1 MIKNL
6 VTSVLLLSCTLVYA
20 QTNKLQFQYIPA
32 YSFTLEPSV
41 TVDTYPSKTTEYSP
55 LLTHSFIAKFMK
67 QRENGNY
74 FSYGLGLYTFGEEV
88 SYSESP
94 STFFSGRTDQIRGTY
109 IVVPLMY
116 TLDFNKLEYFIGVL
130 SGYRISQTRV
140 VGDGPTDRYNNEP
153 FFRQVNFIVGTGI
166 NYIFE
171 LSQSFGFV
179 TGLRVDY
186 IALDRHLNLGL
197 NLGLEMNL

>member
-1 MIKNL
+1 MKYLITL
-6 VTSVLLLSCTLVYA
+6 ISAISILSGAA
-20 QTNKLQFQYIPA
+20 QSNKLQFQYIPA
-32 YSFTLEPSV
+32 YSITLESSR
-41 TVDTYPSKTTEYSP
+41 TVDTYPSRTTEYSP

-74 FSYGLGLYTFGEEV
+74 FSYGLGFYTFGEEV

-94 STFFSGRTDQIRGTY
+94 STFFTGRTDQVKSTY
-109 IVVPLMY
+109 IVLPLEY
-116 TLDFNKLEYFIGVL
+116 TLDFNRLEYFIGVL
-130 SGYRISQTRV
+130 GGYRINQKRI
-140 VGDGPTDRYNNEP
+140 VGDGPTDRYNYEP
-153 FFRQVNFIVGTGI
+153 TFRQVNFVVGTGI

-171 LSQSFGFV
+171 LSQTLGFV

-186 IALDRHLNLGL
+186 IALDNHLNLGL